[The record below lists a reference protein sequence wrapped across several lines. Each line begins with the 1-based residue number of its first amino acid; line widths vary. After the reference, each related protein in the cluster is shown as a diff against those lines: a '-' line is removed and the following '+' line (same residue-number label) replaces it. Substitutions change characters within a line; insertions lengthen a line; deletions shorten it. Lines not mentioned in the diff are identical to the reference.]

1 MNDDFQ
7 GDPETGDEEY
17 ETVTA
22 TIAGIDHIC
31 ATFFA
36 VEYFVRLFFCPKK
49 IRFILD
55 KMNLVDVLAIIPF
68 FITLILENLEDFV
81 IIGKAGNEKK
91 IPQHY

>member
-1 MNDDFQ
+1 M
-7 GDPETGDEEY
+7 
-17 ETVTA
+17 TA
-22 TIAGIDHIC
+22 IIAGIDHIC

-36 VEYFVRLFFCPKK
+36 IEYFVRLFFCPRK

-81 IIGKAGNEKK
+81 IIGKAGNNIPIISFLKKFHMTQEKLCVLSV
-91 IPQHY
+91 